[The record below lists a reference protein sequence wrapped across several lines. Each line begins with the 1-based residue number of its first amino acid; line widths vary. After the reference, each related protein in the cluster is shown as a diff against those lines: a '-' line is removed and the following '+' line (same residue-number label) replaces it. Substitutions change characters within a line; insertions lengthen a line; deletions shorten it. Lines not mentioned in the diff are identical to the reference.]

1 MVDGRDFQ
9 LWGLVGRNIIKRT
22 LMRTFIKN
30 IQLQKKIYSD
40 DNALFVN
47 LEIRDSG
54 HLKNFDFE
62 ESIYRIILFGK
73 LGGCLLP
80 SRQNFKKFTRKTSYL
95 KNKTMYT
102 FTKHWTKIKRCYDIF
117 FRLNRISYLSMK
129 NPGFWYNFCFGNVCK
144 LKICDFLHI
153 FLFFIANLIEM
164 NT

>member
-22 LMRTFIKN
+22 LMRTFTKN

-73 LGGCLLP
+73 LGGMP
-80 SRQNFKKFTRKTSYL
+80 
-95 KNKTMYT
+95 
-102 FTKHWTKIKRCYDIF
+102 
-117 FRLNRISYLSMK
+117 
-129 NPGFWYNFCFGNVCK
+129 PA
-144 LKICDFLHI
+144 LKILKSLQEKLHI
-153 FLFFIANLIEM
+153 
-164 NT
+164 